1 MISITHIIIFVNNN
15 IRIFLYLLLQI
26 ICVQFGHKNRPGATN
41 TEAVRALPGATNT
54 TGAIQKT
61 STHHCSSALM
71 PKLYV
76 FVGRGHDP
84 ADQVAM
90 IEWLV
95 EWYRVPS
102 DCKS

>member
-1 MISITHIIIFVNNN
+1 MIVVVIAAPRV
-15 IRIFLYLLLQI
+15 
-26 ICVQFGHKNRPGATN
+26 GATL
-41 TEAVRALPGATNT
+41 AVAP
-54 TGAIQKT
+54 T
-61 STHHCSSALM
+61 SGLM

>member
-1 MISITHIIIFVNNN
+1 MLIHPKTFPPGQCHNLKDSHIVQRMEIYRSIS
-15 IRIFLYLLLQI
+15 
-26 ICVQFGHKNRPGATN
+26 P
-41 TEAVRALPGATNT
+41 
-54 TGAIQKT
+54 
-61 STHHCSSALM
+61 SSALM

>member
-1 MISITHIIIFVNNN
+1 MIVVVIAAPRV
-15 IRIFLYLLLQI
+15 
-26 ICVQFGHKNRPGATN
+26 GATL
-41 TEAVRALPGATNT
+41 AVAP
-54 TGAIQKT
+54 T
-61 STHHCSSALM
+61 SVLM

>member
-1 MISITHIIIFVNNN
+1 
-15 IRIFLYLLLQI
+15 
-26 ICVQFGHKNRPGATN
+26 
-41 TEAVRALPGATNT
+41 
-54 TGAIQKT
+54 
-61 STHHCSSALM
+61 M

-76 FVGRGHDP
+76 FVGRGYDP

-90 IEWLV
+90 IERLV